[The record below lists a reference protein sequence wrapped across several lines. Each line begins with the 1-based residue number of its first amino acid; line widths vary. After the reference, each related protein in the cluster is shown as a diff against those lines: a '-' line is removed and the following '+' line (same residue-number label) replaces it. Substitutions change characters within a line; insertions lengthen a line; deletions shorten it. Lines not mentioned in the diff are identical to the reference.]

1 MEPGRRMMTL
11 RPDLAINL
19 VTLGPSIDFGSAAK
33 LCAAYGIRHVGVTK
47 EQVGTVGVTEA
58 ARILRGEGLSVTAY
72 ARLPAFPAT
81 RDGVRQAA
89 IDEALRM
96 IEAAQSIGA
105 AGIIA
110 TGGQAGRDYK
120 DLGRAR
126 LYFSEG
132 LQALLQP
139 VRQAGLQIL
148 LEPLHPMYA
157 ADRGLFFTLRQ
168 ALEFCRSFRAD
179 IGVIVD
185 AYHLWW
191 DPNLAE
197 DISRA
202 AGLIQGYHVSDW
214 RLPTRTLL
222 TDRAMMG
229 DGCIDLPRIRR
240 LVQDAGYVGPHEI
253 EIFSEHDWWKRPP
266 AEILKTCIERFSTA
280 C

>member
-1 MEPGRRMMTL
+1 MITL

-33 LCAAYGIRHVGVTK
+33 LCASHGIRHVGVTK
-47 EQVGTVGVTEA
+47 EQVATVGAKEA
-58 ARILRGEGLSVTAY
+58 ARILHGEGLSVTAY

-81 RDGVRQAA
+81 IDDAWQSA
-89 IDEALRM
+89 IDEAMRV
-96 IEAAQSIGA
+96 IEEAQCIGA

-110 TGGQAGRDYK
+110 TGGKASADYK

-126 LYFSEG
+126 LYFAEG

-139 VRQAGLQIL
+139 ARQAGLQIL

-168 ALEFCRSFRAD
+168 ALDFCRSFRAE
-179 IGVIVD
+179 IGLIID

-202 AGLIQGYHVSDW
+202 AGLIRGYHVSDW
-214 RLPTRTLL
+214 RLPTRSLL
-222 TDRAMMG
+222 MDRAMMG

-240 LVQDAGYVGPHEI
+240 LVQDAGYAGPHEV
-253 EIFSEHDWWKRPP
+253 EIFSESDWWQRPP
-266 AEILKTCIERFSTA
+266 AETLKTCIERFSTA